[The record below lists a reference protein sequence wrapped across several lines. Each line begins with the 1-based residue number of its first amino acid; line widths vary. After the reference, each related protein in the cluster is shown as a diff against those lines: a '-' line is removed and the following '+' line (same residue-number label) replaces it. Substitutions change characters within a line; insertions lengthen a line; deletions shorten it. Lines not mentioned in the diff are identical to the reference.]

1 MWNILRPPAVVA
13 PTPSVRLRNSI
24 RDHGTGSP
32 RQRKWHGRRT
42 SAVQGPNGNRFN
54 REEVNRV
61 VQTGTDRFKTAIL
74 LIATSGLVAGL
85 AFHFGG
91 QPDIANVIWIAGV
104 GPALFTLVIEILR
117 SLRSGEVGLDIVAAL
132 SMSAALVF
140 GETLA
145 AAVVAVMY
153 SGGTFLE
160 AFAEGRARREMHDLL
175 SRVPRSATR
184 HRNGGLEEVPLDEIA
199 PRDRLLIRQGDVVPV
214 DGTVASDTA
223 FLDTSALTGES
234 LPVRLPRGAEAM
246 SGSTNAGEAFDLT
259 ATRPARDSTY
269 AGIVRLV
276 EEAQAS
282 RAPMSR
288 LADRWSLGFLA
299 VTVSIAF
306 AAWWVTGDPIRAVA
320 VLVVATPCPLIL
332 AVPVAL
338 VAGLSRAAHFGVLIK
353 GAGPLETM
361 ARISTLI
368 LDKTGTLT
376 DGRPQIVSIDSHD
389 GIAEEDVLRLA
400 AALDQASKH
409 PVAQAIVA
417 AAKMRGFALPV
428 PSEVVEVPGDGVVG
442 HVEGR
447 EVIVGGLGFV
457 AARVGRVSGR
467 HPAIAAGSALVAV
480 AIDGRMAGHLVMSDP
495 LREGAAA
502 MLDGLRR
509 EGIGRILLATGDRV
523 DVAERVTEGLGLD
536 GLHAGLTPD
545 QKVRLVLSER
555 PRGPVMMVGDG
566 VNDAPALAAAD
577 VGVAMGARGAAASAE
592 AADVVLL
599 VDRIDRLGPGI
610 EIARAS
616 RRIAVESVV
625 AGIGLSVLGMIAA
638 ACGYLTPVQGAL
650 LQEVI
655 DVAVIL
661 NALRAL
667 RIAPR
672 EPATPKPQ
680 AVSSGLGEIAQVTE
694 P

>member
-1 MWNILRPPAVVA
+1 MDQI
-13 PTPSVRLRNSI
+13 SS
-24 RDHGTGSP
+24 
-32 RQRKWHGRRT
+32 
-42 SAVQGPNGNRFN
+42 
-54 REEVNRV
+54 
-61 VQTGTDRFKTAIL
+61 DRFKTAIL
-74 LIATSGLVAGL
+74 LLAVAGL
-85 AFHFGG
+85 LSGLAFYFAGKG
-91 QPDIANVIWIAGV
+91 DIANLVWSAAVI
-104 GPALFTLVIEILR
+104 PALSALVVEIVR
-117 SLRSGEVGLDIVAAL
+117 SIGRGEVGLDLVAAL
-132 SMSAALVF
+132 SMTAALAF
-140 GETLA
+140 GEMLA

-160 AFAEGRARREMHDLL
+160 SFAEGRARREMHDLL
-175 SRVPRSATR
+175 SRVPRTATR

-199 PRDRLLIRQGDVVPV
+199 PGDRLLIRQGDVVPV
-214 DGTVASDTA
+214 DGTVASEAA
-223 FLDTSALTGES
+223 FVDTSALTGES
-234 LPVRLPRGAEAM
+234 LPVRVARGAEAM
-246 SGSTNAGEAFDLT
+246 SGSTNAGDAFDLA
-259 ATRPARDSTY
+259 ATRRAKESTY

-276 EEAQAS
+276 EEAQRS
-282 RAPMSR
+282 KAPMSR
-288 LADRWSLGFLA
+288 LADRWSMGFLA
-299 VTVSIAF
+299 VTVAIAV
-306 AAWWVTGDPIRAVA
+306 AAWWFTGDPIRAVA

-361 ARISTLI
+361 GRIRTLI

-376 DGRPQIVSIDSHD
+376 DGRPQIVSIHRQD
-389 GIAEEDVLRLA
+389 GMGEDDILRFA
-400 AALDQASKH
+400 AAVDQASKH

-417 AAKMRGFALPV
+417 AAKARGFSLPV
-428 PSEVVEVPGDGVVG
+428 PSEGAEIPGEGVVG
-442 HVEGR
+442 SVEGR
-447 EVIVGGLGFV
+447 KVIVGGDGFV
-457 AARVGRVSGR
+457 ARRVGR
-467 HPAIAAGSALVAV
+467 PAGARPAGAVGSVLVAV
-480 AIDGRMAGHLVMSDP
+480 SVDGRMTGHLVMSDP
-495 LREGAAA
+495 LREGARS
-502 MLDGLRR
+502 MLAGLRR
-509 EGIGRILLATGDRV
+509 EGIGRILLATGDRA

-536 GLHAGLTPD
+536 GLRANLTPD
-545 QKVRLVLSER
+545 QKVLLVLSER
-555 PRGPVMMVGDG
+555 KHGPVMMVGDG

-638 ACGYLTPVQGAL
+638 AFGYLSPVQGAL

-661 NALRAL
+661 NSLRVL
-667 RIAPR
+667 RIAPH
-672 EPATPKPQ
+672 EPATPKPLALPQGQ
-680 AVSSGLGEIAQVTE
+680 ADFPEGAV